1 MVEAGFLPVFFGAK
15 GTDIG
20 GGASIMGTL
29 SSGGKETISIGRGC
43 LLGANSGIGIS
54 LGDNCIVEAGLY
66 ITAGMIVSEVDSMHE
81 ENLKKA
87 RELSKANDLLFRR
100 NSVSGQVECLRNKST
115 VALNSDLHKSN

>member
-1 MVEAGFLPVFFGAK
+1 
-15 GTDIG
+15 
-20 GGASIMGTL
+20 MGTL
-29 SSGGKETISIGRGC
+29 SGGGKETISIGRGC

-66 ITAGMIVSEVDSMHE
+66 ITAGTIVSVVDSLHKE
-81 ENLKKA
+81 TNLKKA

>member
-1 MVEAGFLPVFFGAK
+1 MCIR
-15 GTDIG
+15 D
-20 GGASIMGTL
+20 S
-29 SSGGKETISIGRGC
+29 KETISIGQGC

-66 ITAGMIVSEVDSMHE
+66 ITAGTIVSEVDSMHKE
-81 ENLKKA
+81 KNLKKA